1 MAAKTLQCSVV
12 TPEKSILDEEATRVT
27 VPAHDG
33 EVGIL
38 PGHAWFLAR
47 LGVGELRV
55 TLDGRTRRLFVEG
68 GFVQVSGDKV
78 TVLTDAASEMQ
89 DIDPEAAAR
98 LVEELRGQGQGEA
111 FAAATHRHLV
121 MKRVKARFES
131 S

>member
-1 MAAKTLQCSVV
+1 MALIV
-12 TPEKSILDEEATRVT
+12 TPEKSILDEDASQVT

-33 EVGIL
+33 EVGIQ

-47 LGVGELRV
+47 LGIGELRV
-55 TLDGRTRRLFVEG
+55 ESDGRTRRLFVEG

-89 DIDPEAAAR
+89 DIDPEAASK
-98 LVEELRGQGQGEA
+98 LVDELRGQGRGEA
-111 FAAATHRHLV
+111 FADATHRHLV
-121 MKRVKARFES
+121 MKRVKANFES